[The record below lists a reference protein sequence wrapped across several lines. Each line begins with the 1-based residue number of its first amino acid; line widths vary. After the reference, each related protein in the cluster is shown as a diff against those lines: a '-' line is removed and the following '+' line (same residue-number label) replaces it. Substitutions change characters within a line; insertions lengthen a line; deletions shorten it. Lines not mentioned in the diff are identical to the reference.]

1 MDGDRPGA
9 VIRSLS
15 GSHTRRGVLAAV
27 AGVSA
32 LHLSEAPAK
41 RRREKRRGG
50 KGRLTA
56 ESRAQAVTIET
67 ERGEV
72 PAGAFT
78 ATGAIS
84 DAGTF
89 TFERVHFGAVP
100 TPSLLIVPTL
110 EVFAG
115 EQGTFSLQNRV
126 KITLTDQP
134 DVLTMV
140 GSWSVFSGTGA
151 YERMHGHGTISGSIT
166 LTGDTEVVHETFTG
180 TVHFD

>member
-1 MDGDRPGA
+1 MDDERPGA
-9 VIRSLS
+9 VIRTLS

-27 AGVSA
+27 AAVSA
-32 LHLSEAPAK
+32 LHLSEAAAK
-41 RRREKRRGG
+41 RREKRSGG

-72 PAGAFT
+72 PAGDFT
-78 ATGAIS
+78 ATGAID

-134 DVLTMV
+134 GVLTME

-166 LTGDTEVVHETFTG
+166 LTDDSEVVRETFTG

>member
-1 MDGDRPGA
+1 MDDERPGA

-15 GSHTRRGVLAAV
+15 SNHTRRGILAAV
-27 AGVSA
+27 AVSA
-32 LHLSEAPAK
+32 LHLREATAK
-41 RRREKRRGG
+41 RRREKRSGG

-56 ESRAQAVTIET
+56 ASQAQAVTIET
-67 ERGEV
+67 KRGEI
-72 PAGAFT
+72 PAGDFT
-78 ATGAIS
+78 ATGTID

-110 EVFAG
+110 EVFTG

-151 YERMHGHGTISGSIT
+151 YERMHGHGTIVGSIT
-166 LTGDTEVVHETFTG
+166 LTDDTEVVRETFTG